1 MLSDLRLTLRTLA
14 KSPSFAF
21 VAIFTLMLGI
31 GVNTAMFSIVN
42 GAIIRGLPFPAA
54 NRLVG
59 VVGTSDAAGARGQG
73 ISLADFADLR
83 ARQTTLED
91 LAAYEDR
98 TFNISG
104 PGSDPERVMGCIIS
118 GSGPAM
124 LQTAVQL
131 GRWFRPGDDL
141 VGAAPTVVLGD
152 LVWRNRFKADPAI
165 LGQQLKVNGE
175 WATVVGVG
183 PRNMRFP
190 EESDAYMTF
199 RRPADAEKR
208 DLRNY
213 NVFGRLKPGATV
225 AQARA
230 EFAALG
236 QRIAADHPDTNKNIS
251 VLARPLKDNFVD
263 DGTKQLLS
271 VMLGA
276 VLLVLL
282 IACANVANLLL
293 ARAAIRGKEIAVR
306 TALGASRG
314 RLVRLLLTE
323 AGVLSFAGGALGLAL
338 AYGLMVVFNAA
349 IVAKEPP
356 YFMVFKI
363 DGVAVLYVGFLAV
376 ASTLLAGVFPALRT
390 SQPDLNSVL
399 KDGGRGSTNFSLS
412 RFTRLMIIGE
422 VALSCVL
429 LVLSGLMVRS
439 VIKIQSAPL
448 GFATAGIFTARVSL
462 PEGEY
467 KDQARQREFY
477 RALLER
483 VQARPEIAGAAL
495 ASMQPSWSDSSAVE
509 IDGRAAE
516 PEGRTGPTASFNA
529 VSPDYF
535 RTLKIPFLQG
545 REFNDRD
552 TAESEPVA
560 IVSSTFAAKYW
571 AGQDAVGKRLRRG
584 SSQAGGRPAPWIT
597 VVGVVTPT
605 LQGQFDATDPLQI
618 YRPHLQQQ
626 SGMFRMTLFTQARSG
641 DPAALAKVVRAEVR
655 SLDENLPIYFV
666 QTLDAMVADA
676 KFFKKLFAWIF
687 GIFGGVA
694 LVLAGVGLYGVM
706 AYSVSQRTQEIG
718 VRMALGASHGDVLR
732 LILLQG
738 GWQLGLGL
746 TIGLG
751 LAFFGG
757 KLLSNFLY
765 NVNASDPTTFSST
778 LLVLGTVGLAATL
791 IPALR
796 ALRINPVEALRN
808 E

>member
-21 VAIFTLMLGI
+21 VAVFTLMLGI

-42 GAIIRGLPFPAA
+42 GAIIRGLPFPDA

-59 VVGTSDAAGARGQG
+59 VVGTSDAADQRGQG

-98 TFNISG
+98 TFNLSG
-104 PGSDPERVMGCIIS
+104 PGGDPERIMGCLIS
-118 GSGPAM
+118 GSGPAL
-124 LQTAVQL
+124 LQTPVQL
-131 GRWFRPGDDL
+131 GRWFRAEDDA
-141 VGAAPTVVLGD
+141 VGAAPAVVLGD
-152 LVWRNRFKADPAI
+152 LVWRNRFKADPAV

-175 WATVVGVG
+175 WATVIGVG

-208 DLRNY
+208 DRRNY
-213 NVFGRLKPGATV
+213 NVFGRLKPGATIEM
-225 AQARA
+225 ARA
-230 EFAALG
+230 EFAAIG
-236 QRIAADHPDTNKNIS
+236 QRIAADHPDTNKNIG
-251 VLARPLKDNFVD
+251 VLARPFKDNFVD

-293 ARAAIRGKEIAVR
+293 ARAAIRDKEIAVR
-306 TALGASRG
+306 TALGATRG

-323 AGVLSFAGGALGLAL
+323 AGVLSFAGAVLGLAL
-338 AYGLMVVFNAA
+338 AYGLMIVFNAA
-349 IVAKEPP
+349 IVSKEPP
-356 YFMVFKI
+356 YFMVFEI
-363 DGVAVLYVGFLAV
+363 DRVAVLYVGVLAV

-390 SQPDLNSVL
+390 SRPDLNSVL

-412 RFTRLMIIGE
+412 RFTRLMVIGE

-483 VQARPEIAGAAL
+483 VQARPEIAAASV
-495 ASMQPSWSDSSAVE
+495 ASIQPTWNNSNAIL
-509 IDGRAAE
+509 IDGRE
-516 PEGRTGPTASFNA
+516 PEPAGRRGPVASFNA

-545 REFNDRD
+545 RGFNDRD
-552 TAESEPVA
+552 TADAELVA
-560 IVSSTFAAKYW
+560 VVSSAFAAKFW
-571 AGQDAVGKRLRRG
+571 PGQDAIGQRFRRDPKN
-584 SSQAGGRPAPWIT
+584 AGGQPDGWIT
-597 VVGVVTPT
+597 IVGIVAPT
-605 LQGQFDATDPLQI
+605 LQGQFDTDVPPQV
-618 YRPHLQQQ
+618 YTPHLQQN
-626 SGMFRMTLFTQARSG
+626 GMFRMTLFTQVRAG

-655 SLDENLPIYFV
+655 ALDENLPIYFV

-718 VRMALGASHGDVLR
+718 VRMALGASSGDVLR
-732 LILLQG
+732 LILRQG

-746 TIGLG
+746 TVGLG

-765 NVNASDPTTFSST
+765 NVNAGDPTTFGST

>member
-1 MLSDLRLTLRTLA
+1 MFSDLRLTLRTLA

-31 GVNTAMFSIVN
+31 GVNTAIFSIVN
-42 GAIIRGLPFPAA
+42 GAIIRGLPFPEAE
-54 NRLVG
+54 RLVG
-59 VVGTSDAAGARGQG
+59 LTGTNGTADNQRQG
-73 ISLADFADLR
+73 LSLADFADLR
-83 ARQTTLED
+83 SRQTTLED

-104 PGSDPERVMGCIIS
+104 SGGDPERVLGCIIS
-118 GSGPAM
+118 ASGPAM
-124 LQTAVQL
+124 LRVPVQF
-131 GRWFRPGDDL
+131 GRWFWAEDDA

-152 LVWRNRFKADPAI
+152 LVWRNRFKSDPAI

-175 WATVVGVG
+175 WATVIGIG

-190 EESDAYMTF
+190 EESDAWMTF
-199 RRPADAEKR
+199 RRPANAEKR

-225 AQARA
+225 EQARA
-230 EFAALG
+230 EISALA
-236 QRIAADHPDTNKNIS
+236 QRVATDHPDTNKNIGA
-251 VLARPLKDNFVD
+251 LARPLKDNFVD

-276 VLLVLL
+276 VFFVLL
-282 IACANVANLLL
+282 IACANVANLLFS
-293 ARAAIRGKEIAVR
+293 RAAIREKEIAVR
-306 TALGASRG
+306 TALGATRG
-314 RLVRLLLTE
+314 RLIRLLLTE
-323 AGVLSFAGGALGLAL
+323 AGVLSLVGAALGLAL
-338 AYGLMVVFNAA
+338 AYGLMAVFNAA
-349 IVAKEPP
+349 IVSKAPP
-356 YFMVFKI
+356 YYMVFKI

-390 SQPDLNSVL
+390 SRPDLNSVL

-412 RFTRLMIIGE
+412 RFTRLMVIGE

-467 KDQARQREFY
+467 KEPARQREFY

-483 VQARPEIAGAAL
+483 VQARPEIAAASL
-495 ASMQPSWSDSSAVE
+495 AAIQPTWNNSNAIL
-509 IDGRAAE
+509 IDGRE
-516 PEGRTGPTASFNA
+516 PEPAGRRGPVASFNA

-552 TAESEPVA
+552 NADSEPVA
-560 IVSSTFAAKYW
+560 VVSSAFAAKYW
-571 AGQDAVGKRLRRG
+571 PGQDAIGKRFKRDPKN
-584 SSQAGGRPAPWIT
+584 AGGEPSNWIT
-597 VVGVVTPT
+597 IVGIVAPT
-605 LQGQFDATDPLQI
+605 LQGQFDSDSPPQVYT
-618 YRPHLQQQ
+618 PHMQQN
-626 SGMFRMTLFTQARSG
+626 GMFRMTLFTQARSG

-655 SLDENLPIYFV
+655 ALDENLPIYFV
-666 QTLDAMVADA
+666 QTLDAMVTDA

-718 VRMALGASHGDVLR
+718 VRMALGASQGDVLR
-732 LILLQG
+732 LILRQG

-746 TIGLG
+746 TVGLG

-765 NVNASDPTTFSST
+765 NVNANDPTTFTST

>member
-1 MLSDLRLTLRTLA
+1 MFSDLRLTLRTLA
-14 KSPSFAF
+14 KSPSFAI
-21 VAIFTLMLGI
+21 VAIFTLTLGI

-42 GAIIRGLPFPAA
+42 GAILRGLPFPEAKQ
-54 NRLVG
+54 LVG
-59 VVGTSDAAGARGQG
+59 VVGTNDIVGIPRQG
-73 ISLADFADLR
+73 VSLADFADLR
-83 ARQTTLED
+83 SRQTTLED

-104 PGSDPERVMGCIIS
+104 PGGDPERIMGCIFS
-118 GSGPAM
+118 ASGPAM
-124 LQTAVQL
+124 LRVPVQF
-131 GRWFRPGDDL
+131 GRWFRAEDDL

-152 LVWRNRFKADPAI
+152 LVWRNRFKSDPAI

-175 WATVVGVG
+175 WATVIGIG

-190 EESDAYMTF
+190 EESDAWMTF

-213 NVFGRLKPGATV
+213 NVFGRLKPGVTI
-225 AQARA
+225 AQARV
-230 EFAALG
+230 ELG
-236 QRIAADHPDTNKNIS
+236 GIAQRLAADHPDTNKNIGA
-251 VLARPLKDNFVD
+251 VALPFKDSFVD

-276 VLLVLL
+276 VFFVLL

-293 ARAAIRGKEIAVR
+293 SRAAIREKEIAVR

-323 AGVLSFAGGALGLAL
+323 AGVLSFAGAALGLAL

-349 IVAKEPP
+349 IAAKAPP
-356 YFMVFKI
+356 YFMIFKI
-363 DGVAVLYVGFLAV
+363 DGLAVLYVGFLAA

-390 SQPDLNSVL
+390 SRPDLNAVL

-412 RFTRLMIIGE
+412 RFTRLMVIGE

-483 VQARPEIAGAAL
+483 VQARPEITSASL
-495 ASMQPSWSDSSAVE
+495 ASIQPTWNNDNAIE

-516 PEGRTGPTASFNA
+516 PAGRRGPNASFNA

-535 RTLKIPFLQG
+535 HTLKIPLLQG
-545 REFNDRD
+545 REFNERD

-560 IVSSTFAAKYW
+560 VVSSAFAEKFW
-571 AGQDAVGKRLRRG
+571 AGQNAIGKRFRRNPKE
-584 SSQAGGRPAPWIT
+584 AGGQSDKWIT
-597 VVGVVTPT
+597 IVGLVVPT
-605 LQGQFDATDPLQI
+605 LQGQFDSSTPPQV
-618 YRPHLQQQ
+618 YTPHLQQN
-626 SGMFRMTLFTQARSG
+626 GMFRMTLFTQARSG
-641 DPAALAKVVRAEVR
+641 DPAALAKVVRTEVR
-655 SLDENLPIYFV
+655 ALDENLPIYFV

-718 VRMALGASHGDVLR
+718 VRLALGASHGDVLR
-732 LILLQG
+732 LILRQG
-738 GWQLGLGL
+738 GWQLGIGL
-746 TIGLG
+746 TVGLG

-765 NVNASDPTTFSST
+765 NVNASDPTTFTST